1 MSAKDEVRK
10 TSQRFY
16 AALNHMVNGDA
27 RDMAEVWSHRADVT
41 TLHPVGGRQIGWKQ
55 VADSWNGVAEI
66 SSNGTVTLKDQH
78 IRVIGDVAYELG
90 IEHVE
95 MTLAGKQI
103 QGGGRVTN
111 IYHREDGTWKI
122 IHHHTDTDPAMQEAL
137 PQKQAA

>member
-1 MSAKDEVRK
+1 
-10 TSQRFY
+10 
-16 AALNHMVNGDA
+16 
-27 RDMAEVWSHRADVT
+27 
-41 TLHPVGGRQIGWKQ
+41 

-66 SSNGTVTLKDQH
+66 SSDGTVTLKDQH
-78 IRVIGDVAYELG
+78 IRVIEDVAYELG

-95 MTLAGKQI
+95 MTLAGEQI